1 VERGVSDAVGSAL
14 VLASSSVHR
23 RQLLERLGVPF
34 ECAPPGVDEAPL
46 AGESPAALAT
56 RLAWAKALA
65 VARERNDAIVIGSD
79 QVALR
84 GEQVLGKPGDA
95 ERCRAQL
102 AASSGCELTFLTAVC
117 VVAAGGA
124 QTFEHI
130 DRTIVQMRVLDHAE
144 IARYVAQDR
153 PWDCAGGFKAESLG
167 VALVSRIETVDPT
180 ALTGLP
186 LIWLAGVLRDCG
198 LSVP

>member
-1 VERGVSDAVGSAL
+1 MERGVSDAVGSAL
-14 VLASSSVHR
+14 VLASISVHR
-23 RQLLERLGVPF
+23 RQLLERLGLPF
-34 ECAPPGVDEAPL
+34 ECAAPGVDEAPL

-56 RLAWAKALA
+56 RLALAKALA
-65 VARERNDAIVIGSD
+65 VARERNRAIVIGSD

-124 QTFEHI
+124 PTFEHI
-130 DRTIVQMRVLDHAE
+130 DRTIVQMRVLDDAE

>member
-1 VERGVSDAVGSAL
+1 MSHAVGSAL

-23 RQLLERLGVPF
+23 RKLLERLGLPF

-56 RLAWAKALA
+56 RLARAKALA

-186 LIWLAGVLRDCG
+186 LIWLAGVLRDCR

>member
-1 VERGVSDAVGSAL
+1 VSDAVGSAL
-14 VLASSSVHR
+14 VLASGSVHR
-23 RQLLERLGVPF
+23 RQLLERLGLPF

-56 RLAWAKALA
+56 RLARAKALA

>member
-14 VLASSSVHR
+14 VLASGSVHR
-23 RQLLERLGVPF
+23 RQLLERLGLPF

-56 RLAWAKALA
+56 RLARAKALA

-167 VALVSRIETVDPT
+167 VALVNRIETVDPT

>member
-1 VERGVSDAVGSAL
+1 MSDAVGSAL

-23 RQLLERLGVPF
+23 RQLLERLGLPF

-56 RLAWAKALA
+56 RLARAKALA

-167 VALVSRIETVDPT
+167 VALMNRIETVDPT

>member
-1 VERGVSDAVGSAL
+1 MSDAVGSAL

-23 RQLLERLGVPF
+23 RQLLERLGLPF

-56 RLAWAKALA
+56 RLARAKALA

-79 QVALR
+79 QIALR

-153 PWDCAGGFKAESLG
+153 PWDCAGGLKAESLG
-167 VALVSRIETVDPT
+167 VALVNRIETVDPT

>member
-1 VERGVSDAVGSAL
+1 VSDAVGSAL
-14 VLASSSVHR
+14 VLASTSVHR
-23 RQLLERLGVPF
+23 RQLLERLGLPF
-34 ECAPPGVDEAPL
+34 EWAAPGVDEAPL
-46 AGESPAALAT
+46 AGESPAALAA
-56 RLAWAKALA
+56 RLARAKALA
-65 VARERNDAIVIGSD
+65 VARERHDAIVIGSD

-84 GEQVLGKPGDA
+84 GEQVLGKPGNP
-95 ERCRAQL
+95 ERCCAQL

-117 VVAAGGA
+117 VVAADGA
-124 QTFEHI
+124 PTFEHI
-130 DRTIVQMRVLDHAE
+130 DRTIVQMRVLDDAE

>member
-1 VERGVSDAVGSAL
+1 MSDAVGSAL
-14 VLASSSVHR
+14 VLASTSVHR

-56 RLAWAKALA
+56 RLARAKALA

>member
-1 VERGVSDAVGSAL
+1 MSDAVGSAL
-14 VLASSSVHR
+14 VLASTSVHR
-23 RQLLERLGVPF
+23 RQLLERLGLPF
-34 ECAPPGVDEAPL
+34 ECAAPGVDEAPL
-46 AGESPAALAT
+46 AGESPAALAA
-56 RLAWAKALA
+56 RLARAKALA
-65 VARERNDAIVIGSD
+65 VARERHDAIVIGSD

-124 QTFEHI
+124 PTFEHI
-130 DRTIVQMRVLDHAE
+130 DRTIVQMRVLDDAE

-167 VALVSRIETVDPT
+167 IALASRIETVDPT

>member
-1 VERGVSDAVGSAL
+1 MSHAVGSAL

-23 RQLLERLGVPF
+23 RQLLERLGLPF

-56 RLAWAKALA
+56 RLAPAKALA

>member
-14 VLASSSVHR
+14 VLASTSVHR
-23 RQLLERLGVPF
+23 RQLLERLGLPF
-34 ECAPPGVDEAPL
+34 ECAAPGVDEAPL
-46 AGESPAALAT
+46 AAESPSALAA
-56 RLAWAKALA
+56 RLARAKALA
-65 VARERNDAIVIGSD
+65 VARERHDAIVIGSD

-130 DRTIVQMRVLDHAE
+130 DRTIVQMRVLNDAE
-144 IARYVAQDR
+144 IARYVAEDR

>member
-1 VERGVSDAVGSAL
+1 VSDAVGSAL

-23 RQLLERLGVPF
+23 RQLLERLGLPF
-34 ECAPPGVDEAPL
+34 ECAPPAVDEAPL

-56 RLAWAKALA
+56 RLARAKALA

>member
-23 RQLLERLGVPF
+23 RQLLERLGLPF

-56 RLAWAKALA
+56 RLARAKALA

-84 GEQVLGKPGDA
+84 GRQVLGKPGDA

>member
-1 VERGVSDAVGSAL
+1 MSDAVGPTL
-14 VLASSSVHR
+14 VLASTSVHR
-23 RQLLERLGVPF
+23 RQLLERLGLSF
-34 ECAPPGVDEAPL
+34 ECAAPGVDEAPL

-56 RLAWAKALA
+56 RLARAKALA
-65 VARERNDAIVIGSD
+65 VAGERHDAIVIGSD

-84 GEQVLGKPGDA
+84 DEQALGKPGDP

-124 QTFEHI
+124 PTFEHV
-130 DRTIVQMRVLDHAE
+130 DRTIVQMRNLDDAE

-167 VALVSRIETVDPT
+167 VALMSRIETVDPT

>member
-23 RQLLERLGVPF
+23 RQLLERLGLPF

-56 RLAWAKALA
+56 RLARAKALA

-167 VALVSRIETVDPT
+167 VALVNRIETVDPT

>member
-1 VERGVSDAVGSAL
+1 MSDAVGSAL

-23 RQLLERLGVPF
+23 RQLLERLGLPF

-56 RLAWAKALA
+56 RLARAKALA

>member
-1 VERGVSDAVGSAL
+1 MSDAVGSAL
-14 VLASSSVHR
+14 VLASTSVHR
-23 RQLLERLGVPF
+23 RQLLERLGLPF
-34 ECAPPGVDEAPL
+34 ECAAPGVDEAPL

-56 RLAWAKALA
+56 RLARAKALA
-65 VARERNDAIVIGSD
+65 VARERHDAIVIGSD

-124 QTFEHI
+124 PTFEHV
-130 DRTIVQMRVLDHAE
+130 DRTIVQMRVLDDAE

>member
-23 RQLLERLGVPF
+23 RQLLERLGLPF

-56 RLAWAKALA
+56 RLARAKALA

>member
-1 VERGVSDAVGSAL
+1 MSDAVGSAL

-23 RQLLERLGVPF
+23 RQLLERLGLPF
-34 ECAPPGVDEAPL
+34 ECAPPAVDEAPL

-56 RLAWAKALA
+56 RLARAKALA

>member
-1 VERGVSDAVGSAL
+1 MSDAVGSAL

-23 RQLLERLGVPF
+23 RQLLERLGLPF

>member
-1 VERGVSDAVGSAL
+1 MSDAVGSAL

-23 RQLLERLGVPF
+23 RQLLERLGLPF

-56 RLAWAKALA
+56 RLARAKALA

-84 GEQVLGKPGDA
+84 GEQVLGKPGDP

>member
-1 VERGVSDAVGSAL
+1 MSDAVGSAL
-14 VLASSSVHR
+14 VLASGSVHR
-23 RQLLERLGVPF
+23 RQLLERLGLPF

-56 RLAWAKALA
+56 RLARAKALA

>member
-1 VERGVSDAVGSAL
+1 MSDAVGSAL
-14 VLASSSVHR
+14 VLASTSVHR
-23 RQLLERLGVPF
+23 RQLLERLGLPF
-34 ECAPPGVDEAPL
+34 EWAAPGVDEAPL

-56 RLAWAKALA
+56 RLARAKALA
-65 VARERNDAIVIGSD
+65 VARERHDAIVIGSD

-84 GEQVLGKPGDA
+84 GEQLLGKSGDPD
-95 ERCRAQL
+95 RCREQL

-124 QTFEHI
+124 PTFEHI
-130 DRTIVQMRVLDHAE
+130 DRTIVQMRVLDDAE

-167 VALVSRIETVDPT
+167 VALMSRIETVDPT

>member
-1 VERGVSDAVGSAL
+1 MSHAVGSAL

-23 RQLLERLGVPF
+23 RQLLERLGLPF

-56 RLAWAKALA
+56 RLARAKALA

-167 VALVSRIETVDPT
+167 VALMSRIETVDPT

>member
-14 VLASSSVHR
+14 VLASTSVHR
-23 RQLLERLGVPF
+23 RQLLERLGLPF
-34 ECAPPGVDEAPL
+34 ECAAPGVDEAPL
-46 AGESPAALAT
+46 AGESPAALAA
-56 RLAWAKALA
+56 RLARAKALA
-65 VARERNDAIVIGSD
+65 VARERHDAIVIGSD

-117 VVAAGGA
+117 VVAAGGTP
-124 QTFEHI
+124 TFEHI
-130 DRTIVQMRVLDHAE
+130 DRTIVQMRVLDEAE

-167 VALVSRIETVDPT
+167 VALVNRIETVDPT